1 MRALVWFRCDLRTR
15 DNTALAEASS
25 AADGGV
31 VGVFTICPDQWREH
45 DWGAMK
51 VNFLLRNLRELSASL
66 ASINIP
72 LKIVTTPRFQGVPGA
87 LDRLAREC
95 ECDALYFNREYEVNE
110 QRRDERVEAVFRKA
124 GRKVYPLHDKTHFP
138 PGELRTQQGGWY
150 TVFSPLKRSW
160 REAFKAT
167 PDNEGCK
174 KVRRSPSARPD
185 TGIKPDKV
193 PDKIEGFDAGA
204 DRPDLWKAGED
215 HARDRLRAFI
225 DSRIDDYKDKRD
237 FPGVNATSTLSPYLA
252 LGVIS
257 PRQCVEAARAA
268 NDGQIDSG
276 SRGVVHWIDEMVWR
290 EFYQHILA
298 GFPRVCMGR
307 AFKREY
313 DRVEWDNDEEKFEAW
328 KEGRTGYPIV
338 DAAMRQLNQTGWMH
352 NRLRMIAASFLTKD
366 LFLDWRRGERY
377 FMNRLVDADLGS
389 NNGGWQWS
397 ASTGTD
403 AQPYFR
409 IFNPTSQSERF
420 DPEGDFIR
428 RFVPE
433 LESLDS
439 KQIHAP
445 HERAQ
450 DLFSKLDY
458 PKPIVD
464 HKKARERAIKAL
476 EGVKP

>member
-1 MRALVWFRCDLRTR
+1 MRALVWFRCDLRMR

-25 AADGGV
+25 ASDGGV

-45 DWGAMK
+45 DWGPMK

-66 ASINIP
+66 ASVNIP
-72 LKIVTTPRFQGVPGA
+72 LKILTTPRFDTVPNA
-87 LDRLAREC
+87 LDKLAAEC
-95 ECDALYFNREYEVNE
+95 KCDALYFNREYEVNE

-124 GRKVYPLHDKTHFP
+124 GRKVYPLHDKIHFP

-167 PDNEGCK
+167 PDGEGCK
-174 KVRRSPSARPD
+174 KVRRAPSARPD
-185 TGIKPDKV
+185 TGIKPDKI
-193 PDKIEGFDAGA
+193 PERIEGFDPET

-225 DSRIDDYKDKRD
+225 DARIDDYKDKRD
-237 FPGVNATSTLSPYLA
+237 FPGINSTSTLSPYLA
-252 LGVIS
+252 LGVVS
-257 PRQCVEAARAA
+257 SRQCVEAARAA

-276 SRGVVHWIDEMVWR
+276 SRGVVHWIDELVWR

-298 GFPRVCMGR
+298 GFPRVSMGQ

-313 DRVEWDNDEEKFEAW
+313 DRVVWDEDEDAFEAW

-366 LFLDWRRGERY
+366 LFLDWRKGERY

-409 IFNPTSQSERF
+409 IFNPTAQSERF
-420 DPEGDFIR
+420 DPEGGFIR

-433 LESLDS
+433 LKNLDS
-439 KQIHAP
+439 REIHAP
-445 HERAQ
+445 YERAGA
-450 DLFSKLDY
+450 LFAKLDY
-458 PKPIVD
+458 PEPIVD
-464 HKKARERAIKAL
+464 HKRARERAIKAL
-476 EGVKP
+476 ESVKP